1 MLDRPKRR
9 NYISDEMAAA
19 GWNEQDFLTE
29 EDLVNRWKLD
39 SQRSLRNFIQGRNVR
54 GIKLPSYRFGS
65 KTRRFRPAAV
75 LEFEWEV
82 LETN

>member
-9 NYISDEMAAA
+9 DYIKKEMDSA
-19 GWNEQDFLTE
+19 GWEEVDFLTE
-29 EDLVNRWKLD
+29 EDLVSRWKLPNM
-39 SQRSLRNFIQGRNVR
+39 RNLRNFIQGRNAR

-65 KTRRFRPAAV
+65 KTRRFRPSSV

>member
-9 NYISDEMAAA
+9 DYIKVEMESSGWGDES
-19 GWNEQDFLTE
+19 FLTE
-29 EDLVNRWKLD
+29 EDLVNRWKLKNK
-39 SQRSLRNFIQGRNVR
+39 RVLRNFIQGRNVR

-65 KTRRFRPAAV
+65 MTRRFRPSSV